1 MTYMT
6 NDISD
11 EVVEAALEAYREDF
25 RDFDGTLQHE
35 HGLRSAIRAAVLAE
49 RKRVI
54 EECAQVVEKKAA
66 LCCGV
71 AIYTGYGSPECCGDP
86 LYMISNRDAA
96 AAIRALGEK

>member
-1 MTYMT
+1 MT

-11 EVVEAALEAYREDF
+11 EVVDAALEAYREDFREDF

-35 HGLRSAIRAAVLAE
+35 DGLRSAIRAAVLAE

-54 EECAQVVEKKAA
+54 EECAK
-66 LCCGV
+66 V
-71 AIYTGYGSPECCGDP
+71 ADPWTWCGYGQDICGP
-86 LYMISNRDAA
+86 KIA